1 MKRTLKFLTLLFFVI
16 LAIPLFTACGKTP
29 PPNNE
34 DGGSNPPPATPAGLT
49 YDFITEDE
57 GGYYALVSIGDC
69 TDKNIVIESS
79 VFNKELNEHFPVKS
93 ILGEAFYQCTTV
105 ETVTIPNSIE
115 LIGNFSF
122 KDCTNLTSINIPDSV
137 ETIGICAFEYCEKLT
152 NITIGQSVR
161 KIESSAFSNCTGLK
175 TLTITS
181 PTVSIEYGAFSG
193 CSNLE
198 TIVGCEA
205 ITTIPEYAFCGCNKL
220 QSFTFNNSITTI
232 GNHAFSG
239 CTTLES
245 IEIPNSVNTIEVN
258 AFYDCFEL
266 KYVSLGNSIKNIA
279 SNAFNYSAIFDYVGE
294 WENNVYYLDNCLIT
308 ANEDTSGVVTIKEG
322 TKCIANNAFL
332 YCSNK
337 ITEVIIPDSVK
348 YIGEGAFLDCSELT
362 NVEIGSGVIYIGEK
376 AFKDCDKLETVVFE
390 ITETWKVNNVDI
402 DKGSLSNSE
411 SAADQLLILNADH
424 AWKRV

>member
-1 MKRTLKFLTLLFFVI
+1 MRKTLKFITLLFFVL
-16 LAIPLFTACGKTP
+16 LAMPLFAACGETP
-29 PPNNE
+29 PPNNN
-34 DGGSNPPPATPAGLT
+34 DGDLNPPPATPTGLT
-49 YDFITEDE
+49 YEFVPEDE

-79 VFNKELNEHFPVKS
+79 IFNKELNSNFPVKS
-93 ILGEAFYQCTTV
+93 IEGQAFYQCTTV
-105 ETVTIPNSIE
+105 ETVTIPNSVE

-122 KDCTNLTSINIPDSV
+122 KDCTNLTSVNIPDSV
-137 ETIGICAFEYCEKLT
+137 KTIGFCAFEYCEKLT
-152 NITIGQSVR
+152 NITISQSVS
-161 KIESSAFSNCTGLK
+161 KIEASAFSDCTGLK

-181 PTVSIEYGAFSG
+181 PSVSIDYGAFAG

-198 TIVGCEA
+198 TIVGSQA

-220 QSFTFNNSITTI
+220 QSFTFNNSITSI
-232 GNHAFSG
+232 GNHSFSG

-245 IEIPNSVNTIEVN
+245 IDIPNSVTIIGDN

-266 KYVSLGNSIKNIA
+266 KYVSLGNSIKSIA

-308 ANEDTSGVVTIKEG
+308 TNEDASGVITVKEG

-332 YCSNK
+332 YCSTQ
-337 ITEVIIPDSVK
+337 ITEVVIPDSVM
-348 YIGEGAFLDCSELT
+348 YIGKSAFIDCSELT
-362 NVEIGSGVIYIGEK
+362 NVEIGSGVVYIGEK
-376 AFKDCDKLETVVFE
+376 AFKNCNKLETVVFD
-390 ITETWKVNNVDI
+390 ITETWKVNNVEI

-411 SAADQLLILNADH
+411 SAADHLSIINADH